1 MKRITLCGLLGLG
14 AAAQAQDPCTQRYE
28 AELNRLERELA
39 AKQPARLPPAQ
50 QQEAMRIVHEGLE
63 RAAAEAD
70 PRQAVTASTQFKAGK
85 DVSQQ
90 QVGLGLERA
99 AAEADRCQRAARA
112 PAEAARRPAL
122 DACLAEVHKRGDAL
136 EARWKGRT
144 LSAAEQAQRRAEERE
159 LLDARMACQRPPKP

>member
-50 QQEAMRIVHEGLE
+50 QQEAMRIVHE
-63 RAAAEAD
+63 
-70 PRQAVTASTQFKAGK
+70 
-85 DVSQQ
+85 
-90 QVGLGLERA
+90 GLERA

>member
-28 AELNRLERELA
+28 AERNRLERELA

-50 QQEAMRIVHEGLE
+50 QQEAMRIVYE
-63 RAAAEAD
+63 
-70 PRQAVTASTQFKAGK
+70 
-85 DVSQQ
+85 
-90 QVGLGLERA
+90 GLERA

-136 EARWKGRT
+136 ETRWKGRT
-144 LSAAEQAQRRAEERE
+144 LSAAEQAQRRAEEQA
-159 LLDARMACQRPPKP
+159 LLDARIACQRPPKS